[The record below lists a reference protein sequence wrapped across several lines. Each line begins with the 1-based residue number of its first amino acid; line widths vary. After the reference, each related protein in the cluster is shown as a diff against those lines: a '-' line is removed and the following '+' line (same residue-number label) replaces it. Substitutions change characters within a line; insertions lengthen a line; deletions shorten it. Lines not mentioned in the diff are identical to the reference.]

1 MNTPTTTA
9 PFNTNQCPSNY
20 KPVADPA
27 NNNIGTMG
35 QMLLGKLSAA
45 TQDCN
50 TSAFSAQMAGKMSM
64 GPGGLFGGGSFG
76 ASTALTKNSGCQA
89 LQTVLGNY
97 LNSIYQSRC
106 LINNTSTV
114 VTVTVTV
121 DQNASMNA
129 SGAGT
134 IIYPPNP
141 STCPRPSI
149 NQTVNLKLKDIST
162 MSASTANDMASIVH
176 QGLSNTCGQLMKQ
189 STGFQATPQGL
200 NQIQGIQSKVQQSMA
215 DSSITNAIQ
224 SASKKISITQNG
236 SINASNGAVI
246 YAPCSIDQDS
256 ILDLQLAEVISEA
269 YATTVKSELSAFLT
283 SAQTQ
288 SATIK
293 SAGSPNPFSMF
304 SNNWGII
311 IGAVVA
317 LILGVVVV
325 KVIKSKTAQQ
335 AVSEYG
341 KTARAG
347 IKTVGENPEL
357 LAAAFRFNR
366 YY

>member
-1 MNTPTTTA
+1 MANSTPTT
-9 PFNTNQCPSNY
+9 PFNPNQCPSNY
-20 KPVADPA
+20 KPVPDPA
-27 NNNIGTMG
+27 NNNIGSMG

-45 TQDCN
+45 TQDCD
-50 TSAFSAQMAGKMSM
+50 TSSFSAQMAGKFDGPM
-64 GPGGLFGGGSFG
+64 GLASGSIG
-76 ASTALTKNSGCQA
+76 ASTALAKTSGCQA

-106 LINNTSTV
+106 LINNTSSIST
-114 VTVTVTV
+114 TTVTV
-121 DQNASMNA
+121 DQNASITA

-134 IIYPPNP
+134 HVFPPD
-141 STCPRPSI
+141 SRTCPRPSI
-149 NQTVNLKLKDIST
+149 TQKVNLQLKDLST
-162 MSASTANDMASIVH
+162 MDATTSANMASIVH
-176 QGLSNTCGQLMKQ
+176 QGLSNTCNQLANQ
-189 STGFQATPQGL
+189 TTGFQATPQGL
-200 NQIQGIQSKVQQSMA
+200 SMIQGIQSKVNQSMS
-215 DSSITNAIQ
+215 DSSITNNIQ
-224 SASKKISITQNG
+224 SVSKTISVSQNG
-236 SINASNGAVI
+236 SINASNGAIV
-246 YAPCSIDQDS
+246 YAPCSIDQES
-256 ILDLQLAEVISEA
+256 ILDLQLAEIISEA
-269 YATTVKSELSAFLT
+269 YATTVSSELSAFLT

-293 SAGSPNPFSMF
+293 SIGSPNPFSMF

-347 IKTVGENPEL
+347 IKTVGENPQL

>member
-1 MNTPTTTA
+1 MNTPTTA
-9 PFNTNQCPSNY
+9 FNTNQCPSNY
-20 KPVADPA
+20 KPVPDPA

-45 TQDCN
+45 TQDCD
-50 TSAFSAQMAGKMSM
+50 TSAFSAQMAGKFS
-64 GPGGLFGGGSFG
+64 GPIGLASGSIG
-76 ASTALTKNSGCQA
+76 ASTAFTKNSGCQVLEA
-89 LQTVLGNY
+89 ILGNY

-106 LINNTSTV
+106 LINNTSTIA
-114 VTVTVTV
+114 TVTVII
-121 DQNASMNA
+121 DQNASITA

-134 IIYPPNP
+134 IVYPANP

-149 NQTVNLKLKDIST
+149 TQNVKLQLKDIST
-162 MSASTANDMASIVH
+162 MSASTANDMASIVR
-176 QGLSNTCGQLMKQ
+176 QGLQNTTGQLATQ

-200 NQIQGIQSKVQQSMA
+200 SMIQSIQSKVQQSMS

-224 SASKKISITQNG
+224 KASKTISVGQNG
-236 SINASNGAVI
+236 SIIASNGAII
-246 YAPCSIDQDS
+246 YAPCTIDQNS
-256 ILDLQLAEVISEA
+256 ILDLQLAEIISEA

-288 SATIK
+288 SAEVK

-341 KTARAG
+341 KTARDG
-347 IKTVGENPEL
+347 IKTIGENPQL

>member
-1 MNTPTTTA
+1 MA
-9 PFNTNQCPSNY
+9 PFNKNECPSNY
-20 KPVADPA
+20 QPVPDPS

-35 QMLLGKLSAA
+35 EMLLGKLSAA
-45 TQDCN
+45 SQDCD
-50 TSAFSAQMAGKMSM
+50 TSSFSAQMAGKMSM
-64 GPGGLFGGGSFG
+64 GPMGLFGGGEIG
-76 ASTALTKNSGCQA
+76 ASTAFVKTSGCQA

-106 LINNTSTV
+106 LINNTSSVSST
-114 VTVTVTV
+114 TVTVE
-121 DQNASMNA
+121 QNASITA

-134 IIYPPNP
+134 KVLPPDP

-149 NQTVNLKLKDIST
+149 KQKVNLQLKDLST
-162 MSASTANDMASIVH
+162 MNTDTSNTMASIVH
-176 QGLSNTCGQLMKQ
+176 QGLSNTCEQLASQ

-200 NQIQGIQSKVQQSMA
+200 SAIQGIQSKVNQSLS
-215 DSSITNAIQ
+215 DSTITDNIQ
-224 SASKKISITQNG
+224 SVSKTISVSQNG
-236 SINASNGAVI
+236 SITASNGAIV

-256 ILDLQLAEVISEA
+256 ILDLQLAEIISEA
-269 YATTVKSELSAFLT
+269 YATTVSSELSAFLT
-283 SAQTQ
+283 SAQKA
-288 SATIK
+288 SVDIK
-293 SAGSPNPFSMF
+293 SAGSPNPFGMF

-311 IGAVVA
+311 VGVVIA

-341 KTARAG
+341 KTARDG
-347 IKTVGENPEL
+347 IKTVGGNPQL